1 MESDS
6 STTRVEKLTN
16 INYHSWKQKIIH
28 LLALQDLDECI
39 NEDPPVNADEA
50 TRRSWHRK
58 DRKAQAIIGLSISD
72 ELLENVRDSASAKE
86 MWCIIKDVFERHTL
100 LNKLAARRKF
110 YTAIQSESETVL
122 QFANRIR
129 QLAATLRS
137 MNVMIDDSEM
147 AMALLNGLAEQYDAL
162 IMPLTHL
169 VMTKMI
175 YLLTMSKQESCR
187 KSKELE

>member
-1 MESDS
+1 MESES

-28 LLALQDLDECI
+28 LLALKDLDECI

-100 LNKLAARRKF
+100 LNKLATRRK
-110 YTAIQSESETVL
+110 
-122 QFANRIR
+122 
-129 QLAATLRS
+129 
-137 MNVMIDDSEM
+137 
-147 AMALLNGLAEQYDAL
+147 
-162 IMPLTHL
+162 
-169 VMTKMI
+169 
-175 YLLTMSKQESCR
+175 
-187 KSKELE
+187 